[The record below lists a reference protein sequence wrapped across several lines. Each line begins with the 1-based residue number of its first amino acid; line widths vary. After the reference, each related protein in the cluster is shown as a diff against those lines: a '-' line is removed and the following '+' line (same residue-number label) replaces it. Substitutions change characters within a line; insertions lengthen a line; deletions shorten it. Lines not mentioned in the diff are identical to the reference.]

1 MPDHRSLAPCQD
13 QPGRQ
18 GWHLRC
24 AIAHPWRFLRQ
35 RGVVH
40 ARRALRP

>member
-1 MPDHRSLAPCQD
+1 MMPEHYSMAPCQD

-24 AIAHPWRFLRQ
+24 ALAHPVRFIRS
-35 RGVVH
+35 RSVVH
-40 ARRALRP
+40 PRGPRP